1 VRLGLLTSGGDC
13 PGLNAAIRAV
23 VRRAE
28 RGYGFEVLGIEDAGR
43 GLIERRTVPLTVAG
57 LDQDGYDPYL
67 SSGGTLLGSIN
78 RSTGYAESELHAG
91 YRDLGLDALVAIG
104 GDGSLAILYGQAQR
118 GGWSMVGI
126 PKTIDNDVA
135 LTDRAIGFESAV
147 RTVARAVAD
156 LRTTAVSHD
165 RVLVLETMGREAG
178 HLALHGGMAGG
189 ADVILLPEIPFTVD
203 GVMEAVERRR
213 HMRGQAF
220 ALVVVAEGI
229 TPPAID
235 VDPASSTA
243 PRGPG
248 EILAHALHTA
258 SKGTFEVRTTVLGHL
273 QRGGSPTP
281 SDVLLATS
289 FGVHAVDLVA
299 RGSFG
304 RMVAFRGSDTV
315 IDVAIPDVVAAGSS
329 PVRLDDPLVQVA
341 RSMGVYVG
349 QD

>member
-1 VRLGLLTSGGDC
+1 MRLGLLTSGGDC
-13 PGLNAAIRAV
+13 PGLNPAIRAV

-28 RGYGFEVLGIEDAGR
+28 RGYGFEVLGIEDGGR
-43 GLIERRTVPLTVAG
+43 GLVERHVVPLTVAG
-57 LDQDGYDPYL
+57 LDHDGYDPFL
-67 SSGGTLLGSIN
+67 SSGGTLLGSVN
-78 RSTGYAESELHAG
+78 RSTGQAESEFLAG

-104 GDGSLAILYGQAQR
+104 GDGSLAILHGQAER
-118 GGWSMVGI
+118 GGWSLVGI

-135 LTDRAIGFESAV
+135 LTDRAIGFDSAV
-147 RTVARAVAD
+147 RTVARAVAG

-165 RVLVLETMGREAG
+165 RVLVLETMGRGAG

-189 ADVILLPEIPFTVD
+189 ADVILLPEIPYTLD

-213 HMRGQAF
+213 LMRGQTF

-229 TPPAID
+229 VPPPVD
-235 VDPASSTA
+235 VDPLSPQA

-248 EILAHALHTA
+248 ETLAHALTVA
-258 SKGTFEVRTTVLGHL
+258 GGGRIEVRTTVLGHL

-289 FGVHAVDLVA
+289 FGVRAVDLVA
-299 RGSFG
+299 RGAFG
-304 RMVAFRGSDTV
+304 RMVASRGVDTV
-315 IDVAIPDVVAAGSS
+315 VDVPVADVVAAGSR
-329 PVRLDDPLVQVA
+329 PVDPDGALVQVA

-349 QD
+349 Q